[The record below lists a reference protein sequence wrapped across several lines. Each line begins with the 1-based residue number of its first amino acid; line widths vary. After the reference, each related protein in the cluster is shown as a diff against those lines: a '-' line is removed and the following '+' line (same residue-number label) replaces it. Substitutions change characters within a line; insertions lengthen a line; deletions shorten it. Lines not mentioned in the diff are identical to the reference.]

1 MIWRGGG
8 SFGSYGGL
16 IGDELAH
23 MVVSCV
29 ANVADTDPEL
39 IGLVKPGYE
48 NIKILDPEKIV
59 VMQIRIHPV

>member
-1 MIWRGGG
+1 
-8 SFGSYGGL
+8 
-16 IGDELAH
+16 

-59 VMQIRIHPV
+59 LMQIRIQPV